1 MEWGFPGSTGPALR
15 HRQASNS
22 PSKGR
27 QRKKK
32 KAMEVHGQ
40 ICAGKGKE
48 STLIP
53 AEFGN
58 HLQATDTALDIQ
70 KIYIRVWGQLTG

>member
-1 MEWGFPGSTGPALR
+1 MD
-15 HRQASNS
+15 
-22 PSKGR
+22 KC
-27 QRKKK
+27 
-32 KAMEVHGQ
+32 V
-40 ICAGKGKE
+40 GKGKE

-70 KIYIRVWGQLTG
+70 KIYIRVWGQLSG